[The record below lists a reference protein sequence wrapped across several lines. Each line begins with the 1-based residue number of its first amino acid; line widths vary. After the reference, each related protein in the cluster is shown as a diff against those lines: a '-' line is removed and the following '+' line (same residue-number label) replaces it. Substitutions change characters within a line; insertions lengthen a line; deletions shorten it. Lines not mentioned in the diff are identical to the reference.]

1 MSTGRTSTDDRGILS
16 NSIPKWSPAGGRS
29 DPFYDVKARPSCTR
43 QSFEMKYNGRGT
55 LNRIEK
61 SGEIRSTSATQRLS
75 YVWCWAKYMLQ
86 ATKSKSAL
94 ISLASREQKCR
105 LRNRHNI
112 GTWSGNWGVVVRKC
126 SLVFVDVPYVDT
138 RKKLRR
144 RTPYAEDP
152 GCESKSTHAASLC
165 LFLIQASVYWANL
178 WFVYF
183 LLSFDFRGGGGY
195 LGIAIVMSYSL
206 WSALSLTPFSRAIS
220 LY

>member
-1 MSTGRTSTDDRGILS
+1 MSTGRTSTDDGGILS
-16 NSIPKWSPAGGRS
+16 NSIPKWSPAAGRS

-112 GTWSGNWGVVVRKC
+112 GTWSGNWGSGRSEVLLGFLLMCLMWTPEKNCVG
-126 SLVFVDVPYVDT
+126 VPYMQRIRAVS
-138 RKKLRR
+138 RSLRML
-144 RTPYAEDP
+144 PAYVYFNSGFCVLGEFMV
-152 GCESKSTHAASLC
+152 C
-165 LFLIQASVYWANL
+165 LFPFIV
-178 WFVYF
+178 WF
-183 LLSFDFRGGGGY
+183 SRWGGG
-195 LGIAIVMSYSL
+195 I
-206 WSALSLTPFSRAIS
+206 
-220 LY
+220 